1 MTDQEM
7 LEAIKAL
14 LYPINNKLDNIAL
27 QFKSID
33 AKIAA
38 MDAKIAAMDAKIS
51 TMDSRIS
58 TLDLRLSNL
67 EHQMKKGFRKN
78 DQDIETLVK
87 ALELKEILP
96 KAQ

>member
-14 LYPINNKLDNIAL
+14 LYPINNKLDNIDL
-27 QFKSID
+27 QFKSI
-33 AKIAA
+33 
-38 MDAKIAAMDAKIS
+38 DAKIAAMDAKIS

-87 ALELKEILP
+87 VLELKEILP